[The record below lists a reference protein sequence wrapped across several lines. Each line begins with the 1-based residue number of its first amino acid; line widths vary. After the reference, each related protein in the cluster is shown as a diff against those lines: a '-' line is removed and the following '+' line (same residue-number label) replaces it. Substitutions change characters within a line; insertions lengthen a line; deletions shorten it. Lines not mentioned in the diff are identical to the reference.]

1 MRRWECYNRK
11 YLHREW
17 VGGLYRLGQTGPHYW
32 AMVARKGNGD
42 GWAAK
47 NCGPK
52 RILGCQRKIEMLL
65 KYLAA
70 DFEFESKV

>member
-1 MRRWECYNRK
+1 
-11 YLHREW
+11 
-17 VGGLYRLGQTGPHYW
+17 
-32 AMVARKGNGD
+32 MVARKGNGD